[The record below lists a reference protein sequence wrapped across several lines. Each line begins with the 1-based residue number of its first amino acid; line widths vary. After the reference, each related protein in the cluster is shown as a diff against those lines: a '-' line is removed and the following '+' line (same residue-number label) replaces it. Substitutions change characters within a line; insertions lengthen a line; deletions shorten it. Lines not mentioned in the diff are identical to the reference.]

1 MQTYLHLSTFYS
13 WISVGPI
20 VLAVAFV
27 VSAQL
32 AALVEE
38 LDAYRRSR
46 L

>member
-1 MQTYLHLSTFYS
+1 MQTYLHLASLYS

-38 LDAYRRSR
+38 LDAYRRMHR
-46 L
+46 

>member
-1 MQTYLHLSTFYS
+1 MQTYFPLAHFYS

-38 LDAYRRSR
+38 LDAYRRTHR
-46 L
+46 

>member
-1 MQTYLHLSTFYS
+1 MQTYLHLANLYS

-20 VLAVAFV
+20 FLAVAFV

-38 LDAYRRSR
+38 LDAYRRTHR
-46 L
+46 

>member
-1 MQTYLHLSTFYS
+1 MQTYLQLATLYS

-32 AALVEE
+32 GALFEE
-38 LDAYRRSR
+38 LDAYRRTHR
-46 L
+46 

>member
-1 MQTYLHLSTFYS
+1 MQTYLQLATLYS

-32 AALVEE
+32 AAIVEE
-38 LDAYRRSR
+38 IDAYRRTHR
-46 L
+46 